1 MVGILFASLIW
12 WDHPNLFNHLS
23 FSYIMMDFSWKRL
36 SKIKKERES
45 KIKKG
50 INEGIG

>member
-1 MVGILFASLIW
+1 MGGILLTSLIW

-36 SKIKKERES
+36 SKIKKSRARKELMKE
-45 KIKKG
+45 
-50 INEGIG
+50 